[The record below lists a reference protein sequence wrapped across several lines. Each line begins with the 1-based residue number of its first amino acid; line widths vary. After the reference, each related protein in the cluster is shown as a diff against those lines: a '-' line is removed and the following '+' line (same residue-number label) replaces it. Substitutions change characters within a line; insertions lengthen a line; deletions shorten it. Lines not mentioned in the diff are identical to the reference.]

1 MYTSIRVNEFDLL
14 SFFESNPSFIGEEA
28 AGECRYIYVRD
39 NFKISIFISIYEM
52 CVSVYIGY
60 NNNVLYREKIDN
72 IVEIIKIDEATLRI
86 VGLLENIVLN
96 KFPQISAIIENKE
109 TNHNSDT
116 KNSRISILFD
126 EFDFF
131 EFFESDPTVIG
142 IEKDGRLQYF
152 YQTEDFKVI
161 FDLSIYEHKVNISIS
176 HNNDIVYSEQFNSV
190 EEIRKVDA
198 DTLRMITEDKWI
210 IVRKWSQISVQVED
224 RLE

>member
-1 MYTSIRVNEFDLL
+1 MKY
-14 SFFESNPSFIGEEA
+14 
-28 AGECRYIYVRD
+28 
-39 NFKISIFISIYEM
+39 
-52 CVSVYIGY
+52 
-60 NNNVLYREKIDN
+60 
-72 IVEIIKIDEATLRI
+72 DEL
-86 VGLLENIVLN
+86 
-96 KFPQISAIIENKE
+96 
-109 TNHNSDT
+109 
-116 KNSRISILFD
+116 
-126 EFDFF
+126 DFF

-142 IEKDGRLQYF
+142 TEKDGRLQYF
-152 YQTEDFKVI
+152 YQTEDFKMI

>member
-1 MYTSIRVNEFDLL
+1 MYTSIRVKEIDLL

-39 NFKISIFISIYEM
+39 NYKISIFISIYEM

-72 IVEIIKIDEATLRI
+72 IVEISKVDEATLKI
-86 VGLLENIVLN
+86 VGLLENIILK

-116 KNSRISILFD
+116 KTSRISILFD
-126 EFDFF
+126 KFD
-131 EFFESDPTVIG
+131 SDPTVIG
-142 IEKDGRLQYF
+142 TEKDGRLQYF
-152 YQTEDFKVI
+152 YQTEDFKMI

-224 RLE
+224 RPE

>member
-116 KNSRISILFD
+116 KTSRISILFD

-142 IEKDGRLQYF
+142 TEKDGRLQYF
-152 YQTEDFKVI
+152 YQTEDFKMV
-161 FDLSIYEHKVNISIS
+161 FDLSIYEHKVNILIF
-176 HNNDIVYSEQFNSV
+176 HNNNIVYSEQFNSV

-210 IVRKWSQISVQVED
+210 IIRKRSQISGQVED

>member
-14 SFFESNPSFIGEEA
+14 SFFESNPSVIGEEA
-28 AGECRYIYVRD
+28 AGECRYIYIRD

-116 KNSRISILFD
+116 KTSRISILFD

-142 IEKDGRLQYF
+142 TEKDGRLQYF
-152 YQTEDFKVI
+152 YQTEDFKMI
-161 FDLSIYEHKVNISIS
+161 FDLLIYEHKVNISIS
-176 HNNDIVYSEQFNSV
+176 HNNDIVCSEQFNSV

>member
-1 MYTSIRVNEFDLL
+1 MYTSICVNEFDLL

-109 TNHNSDT
+109 TKHNSVT
-116 KNSRISILFD
+116 KTSRISILFD

-142 IEKDGRLQYF
+142 TEKDGRLQYF
-152 YQTEDFKVI
+152 YQTEDFKMI
-161 FDLSIYEHKVNISIS
+161 FDLLIYEHKVNISIS
-176 HNNDIVYSEQFNSV
+176 HNNDIVCSEQFNSV

>member
-1 MYTSIRVNEFDLL
+1 
-14 SFFESNPSFIGEEA
+14 
-28 AGECRYIYVRD
+28 
-39 NFKISIFISIYEM
+39 M

-116 KNSRISILFD
+116 KTSRISILFD

-142 IEKDGRLQYF
+142 TEKDGRLQYF
-152 YQTEDFKVI
+152 YQTEDFKMI
-161 FDLSIYEHKVNISIS
+161 FDLLIYEHKVNISIS
-176 HNNDIVYSEQFNSV
+176 HNNDIVCSEQFNSV

-210 IVRKWSQISVQVED
+210 IIRKWSQISVQVED

>member
-52 CVSVYIGY
+52 CVAVYIGY
-60 NNNVLYREKIDN
+60 NNNVLYMEKIDN

-116 KNSRISILFD
+116 KTSRISILFD

-131 EFFESDPTVIG
+131 DFFESDPTVIG
-142 IEKDGRLQYF
+142 TEKDCRLQYF
-152 YQTEDFKVI
+152 YQTEGFKMV
-161 FDLSIYEHKVNISIS
+161 FDLSIYEHKVNILIS
-176 HNNDIVYSEQFNSV
+176 HNNNIVYSEQFNSV
-190 EEIRKVDA
+190 EEVRKVDA

-224 RLE
+224 RPE

>member
-1 MYTSIRVNEFDLL
+1 MSIKYKRNELIDFFKREPVTISEEADGDWLYIYERNEFKLIL
-14 SFFESNPSFIGEEA
+14 SLSTYCENIDIAICYNEKTVYDKSFEHIGE
-28 AGECRYIYVRD
+28 IYRL
-39 NFKISIFISIYEM
+39 NIYE
-52 CVSVYIGY
+52 V
-60 NNNVLYREKIDN
+60 K
-72 IVEIIKIDEATLRI
+72 I
-86 VGLLENIVLN
+86 VGELQNITLN

-109 TNHNSDT
+109 TSHNSDIKT
-116 KNSRISILFD
+116 SRISILFD

-142 IEKDGRLQYF
+142 TEKDGRLQYF
-152 YQTEDFKVI
+152 YQTEDFKMI

-176 HNNDIVYSEQFNSV
+176 HTNDIVYSEQFNSV

-224 RLE
+224 RPE

>member
-39 NFKISIFISIYEM
+39 NFKIYIFIYIYEM

-72 IVEIIKIDEATLRI
+72 IVETIKIDEATLRI

-142 IEKDGRLQYF
+142 TEKDGRLQYF

>member
-1 MYTSIRVNEFDLL
+1 MYTSIRVKEFDLL

-116 KNSRISILFD
+116 KTSRISILFD

-131 EFFESDPTVIG
+131 ESDPTVIG
-142 IEKDGRLQYF
+142 TEKDGRLQYF
-152 YQTEDFKVI
+152 YQTEDFKMI
-161 FDLSIYEHKVNISIS
+161 FDLSIYEHKVNISIY

-224 RLE
+224 RPE

>member
-142 IEKDGRLQYF
+142 TEKDGRLQYF
-152 YQTEDFKVI
+152 YQTEDFKMV
-161 FDLSIYEHKVNISIS
+161 FDLSIYEHKVNILIF
-176 HNNDIVYSEQFNSV
+176 HNNNIVYSEQFNSV

-210 IVRKWSQISVQVED
+210 IIRKWSQISVQVED

>member
-14 SFFESNPSFIGEEA
+14 SFFESNPLFIGEEA

-72 IVEIIKIDEATLRI
+72 IVEISKVDEATLKI
-86 VGLLENIVLN
+86 VGLLENIILK

-116 KNSRISILFD
+116 KTSRISILFL
-126 EFDFF
+126 
-131 EFFESDPTVIG
+131 IYRYMN
-142 IEKDGRLQYF
+142 IK
-152 YQTEDFKVI
+152 
-161 FDLSIYEHKVNISIS
+161 SIY
-176 HNNDIVYSEQFNSV
+176 QFLT
-190 EEIRKVDA
+190 I
-198 DTLRMITEDKWI
+198 MI
-210 IVRKWSQISVQVED
+210 
-224 RLE
+224 

>member
-39 NFKISIFISIYEM
+39 KFKISIFISIYEM

-60 NNNVLYREKIDN
+60 NNNVLYREKIYN
-72 IVEIIKIDEATLRI
+72 IVEIIKIDEPTLRI

-109 TNHNSDT
+109 TSHNSDT
-116 KNSRISILFD
+116 KTSRISILFD

-142 IEKDGRLQYF
+142 TEKDGRLQYF
-152 YQTEDFKVI
+152 YQTEDFKMI

>member
-1 MYTSIRVNEFDLL
+1 MYTSILVNEFDLL
-14 SFFESNPSFIGEEA
+14 SFFESNPSFIGEED

-116 KNSRISILFD
+116 KTSIISILFD

-142 IEKDGRLQYF
+142 TEKDGRLQYF
-152 YQTEDFKVI
+152 YQTEDFKMI

-176 HNNDIVYSEQFNSV
+176 HNNNIVYSEQFNSV

-210 IVRKWSQISVQVED
+210 IVRKWSQISVQVEN

>member
-1 MYTSIRVNEFDLL
+1 MYTSIRVKEIDLL

-60 NNNVLYREKIDN
+60 NNNV
-72 IVEIIKIDEATLRI
+72 VEISKVDEATLRI
-86 VGLLENIVLN
+86 VVLLENIILK

-116 KNSRISILFD
+116 KTSRISILFD

-142 IEKDGRLQYF
+142 TEKDGRLQYF
-152 YQTEDFKVI
+152 YQTEDFKMI

-198 DTLRMITEDKWI
+198 DTLKMITEDKWI

-224 RLE
+224 RPE

>member
-1 MYTSIRVNEFDLL
+1 
-14 SFFESNPSFIGEEA
+14 
-28 AGECRYIYVRD
+28 
-39 NFKISIFISIYEM
+39 M

-116 KNSRISILFD
+116 KTSRISILFD

-131 EFFESDPTVIG
+131 EFFESDPIVIG
-142 IEKDGRLQYF
+142 TEKDGRLQYF
-152 YQTEDFKVI
+152 YQTEDFKMI
-161 FDLSIYEHKVNISIS
+161 FDLSIYEHKVNISIY

-224 RLE
+224 RPE